1 MKKIT
6 LLLFILSS
14 TIASSQIKTTGV
26 LNLNSNITA
35 KFDLNQ
41 ATSKVT
47 LTVTS
52 LASSWYGIGFNATAT
67 VPGDGMPPLVDAVV
81 LRSATNFSDSRT
93 RSTGSGNPDIDATQ
107 NWTVVSND
115 VSGTIRTIVAT
126 RDFNTGDTND
136 YTFDYNSTSLNL
148 IFASPGSGSFS
159 VQYHGGDT
167 NRGHVVAP
175 LTTLGVED
183 FSLNATQIYPNP
195 SNGEFLVKA
204 KTTLQKIN
212 IYSQTGAFIKSV
224 EVNNETDNP
233 EVNVKGLQTGIYL
246 LELVNETEKS
256 WKKIIVN

>member
-6 LLLFILSS
+6 FLLFILSS

-41 ATSKVT
+41 TTSKVT

-67 VPGDGMPPLVDAVV
+67 VPDDGMPPLVDAVV

-115 VSGTIRTIVAT
+115 VSGTTRTIVAT
-126 RDFNTGDTND
+126 RDFDTGDPND

-183 FSLNATQIYPNP
+183 VSLRATQIYPNP
-195 SNGEFLVKA
+195 SNGVFLIKA
-204 KTTLQKIN
+204 KTTLEKIN
-212 IYSQTGAFIKSV
+212 IYTQTGAFVKTI
-224 EVNNETDNP
+224 EVNSTTDNP
-233 EVNVKGLQTGIYL
+233 EVNVNGLQTGVYL
-246 LELVNETEKS
+246 LELVNSKEKS

>member
-6 LLLFILSS
+6 LFFFILSS

-67 VPGDGMPPLVDAVV
+67 VPDNGMPPLVDAVV

-93 RSTGSGNPDIDATQ
+93 KSTGSGNPDIDATQ

-115 VSGTIRTIVAT
+115 VSGTTRTIVAT
-126 RDFNTGDTND
+126 RDFNTGDSND

-148 IFASPGSGSFS
+148 IFASPGSESFS

-175 LTTLGVED
+175 LSTLGVED

-195 SNGEFLVKA
+195 SNGEFLIKA
-204 KTTLQKIN
+204 KTTLREVN
-212 IYSQTGAFIKSV
+212 VYSQTGTFVRTIKV
-224 EVNNETDNP
+224 EESDTTEININ
-233 EVNVKGLQTGIYL
+233 GLQTGVYL
-246 LELVNETEKS
+246 LELVNDTEKS
-256 WKKIIVN
+256 WKKVIVN